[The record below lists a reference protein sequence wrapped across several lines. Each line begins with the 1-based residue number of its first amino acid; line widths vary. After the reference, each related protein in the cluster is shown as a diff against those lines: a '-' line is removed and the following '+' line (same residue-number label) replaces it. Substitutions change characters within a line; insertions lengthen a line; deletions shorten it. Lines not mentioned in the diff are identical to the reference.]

1 MGAVMVVCAAI
12 QGCSPATKSVPRS
25 AAATPTTTAPGSA
38 EASTGAVPTTQQPTP
53 KKAGGSPA
61 KAPVATTVAT
71 VPKAV
76 TESSAVY
83 KLHGVRLPDL
93 VYVGHRTAQS
103 TGAFVFPDVNNAQF
117 AATLVRTVEGS
128 ATHALWPSSD
138 GDPERG
144 WRRDLT
150 VDAGGVRGL
159 FLPPELGGEEDC
171 TWDGV
176 GLLLLPAHMTTGQD
190 LTSSAKCHS
199 RSTQFVYNQRLTV
212 GQPTTGTID
221 GKQVAA
227 WNVHRVVDS
236 TLTGDRRT
244 KDHQESD
251 EVWSVDGPVLLSM
264 TSQGTS
270 DAEVQTT
277 NERRDVRL
285 DHTSPPPAG

>member
-1 MGAVMVVCAAI
+1 VGAAFVVCAAI

-25 AAATPTTTAPGSA
+25 AATTPTTAAPGSA

-53 KKAGGSPA
+53 KKAGGTPA
-61 KAPVATTVAT
+61 RAPVATTVAT

-83 KLHGVRLPDL
+83 KLQGIRLPDL
-93 VYVGHRTAQS
+93 VYVGHRTAHS
-103 TGAFVFPDVNNAQF
+103 TGALAIADVSNAEHV
-117 AATLVRTVEGS
+117 ATLVRTVEGS
-128 ATHALWPSSD
+128 ATHTFWPSPD
-138 GDPERG
+138 GDPTRG
-144 WRRDLT
+144 YRRDLN
-150 VDAGGVRGL
+150 VDATGVHGL
-159 FLPPELGGEEDC
+159 FLAPSIGGDEDC
-171 TWDGV
+171 AWDGPI
-176 GLLLLPAHMTTGQD
+176 LLLLPTRMTAGQT

-199 RSTQFVYNQRLTV
+199 QSTQFVYDEQITV

-236 TLTGDRRT
+236 TLTGDRRA
-244 KDHQESD
+244 KDHEERD

-264 TSQGTS
+264 TAHGTV
-270 DAEVQTT
+270 DAEVVTS
-277 NERRDVRL
+277 NEQYDVRL